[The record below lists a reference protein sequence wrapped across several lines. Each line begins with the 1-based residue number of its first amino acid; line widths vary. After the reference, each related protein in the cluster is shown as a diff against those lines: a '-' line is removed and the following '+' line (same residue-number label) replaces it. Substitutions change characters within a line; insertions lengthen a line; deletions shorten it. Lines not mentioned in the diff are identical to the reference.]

1 MAGLDGAAHIAEDE
15 AEKAAVAAAAA
26 AATAEE
32 ERLMSNIF
40 FALSEP
46 AAVEDSERL
55 TLRLSCLIDLAADLK
70 ED

>member
-15 AEKAAVAAAAA
+15 AEKAAVAA

-55 TLRLSCLIDLAADLK
+55 TLRLACLIDLAADLK